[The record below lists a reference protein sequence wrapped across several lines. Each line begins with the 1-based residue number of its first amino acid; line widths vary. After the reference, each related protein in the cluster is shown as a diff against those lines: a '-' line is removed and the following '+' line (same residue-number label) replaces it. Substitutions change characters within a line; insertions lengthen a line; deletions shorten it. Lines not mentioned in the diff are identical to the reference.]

1 MFLVYIRILV
11 YLFLLLCIFCHFISL
26 LLLPLLLLDTYF
38 KV

>member
-11 YLFLLLCIFCHFISL
+11 YFLLLCIFCHFISL